1 MDNRDDMEKTA
12 GEIAKKLNKHYYDL
26 DGDTATHMYIVGS
39 VGRHEVHPEI
49 RTTFAHLISKS
60 RIHGIMNVLY

>member
-1 MDNRDDMEKTA
+1 MIT
-12 GEIAKKLNKHYYDL
+12 L
-26 DGDTATHMYIVGS
+26 
-39 VGRHEVHPEI
+39 EVHPEI